1 MVFIMLALLKPHN
14 WLKIIYFILVC
25 CSLSTPPAHAQ
36 LTIHSANVQL
46 EENVYTLNSAIEYQ
60 FSQEVVEALHSGV
73 ALTFA
78 LTITIERE
86 RWYLWDETVANLKQ
100 RYQIKHFALGNRYQ
114 LTYLNTGIKE
124 SYPTLKLLLQS
135 LGKIEHFPLLDK
147 HLVKPD
153 GKYWVNLQ
161 VNLDIEALPAPL
173 RPLAY
178 FSSEWRLTSGWHLC
192 ALRPQN

>member
-1 MVFIMLALLKPHN
+1 MLALLKLHN
-14 WLKIIYFILVC
+14 WLKIGSFIVVC
-25 CSLSTPPAHAQ
+25 WVLAMPAHAQ
-36 LTIHSANVQL
+36 LTILSAKVQL

-60 FSQEVVEALHSGV
+60 FSQEVLEALHSGV
-73 ALTFA
+73 ALTFI

-114 LTYLNTGIKE
+114 LAYLNTGIKE

-147 HLVKPD
+147 HLVKLD

>member
-1 MVFIMLALLKPHN
+1 MLASLKLYN
-14 WLKIIYFILVC
+14 WLKIKYFIIGCFWLFTLPV
-25 CSLSTPPAHAQ
+25 HAQ
-36 LTIHSANVQL
+36 LTILSAKVQL

-60 FSQEVVEALHSGV
+60 FSQEVLEALHSGV
-73 ALTFA
+73 ALTFI

-86 RWYLWDETVANLKQ
+86 RWYLWDETVATLKQ

-124 SYPTLKLLLQS
+124 SYPTLKLLLYS
-135 LGKIEHFPLLDK
+135 LGKIERFPLLDK
-147 HLVKPD
+147 HLVKSD

-161 VNLDIEALPAPL
+161 VNLDIESLPAPL

>member
-1 MVFIMLALLKPHN
+1 MLALLKLHN
-14 WLKIIYFILVC
+14 WLKIAYFMIAGY
-25 CSLSTPPAHAQ
+25 SLLGTPAHAQ
-36 LTIHSANVQL
+36 LTINSAKVQL
-46 EENVYTLNSAIEYQ
+46 EENVYTLEAAIEYQ

-73 ALTFA
+73 ALTFI

-124 SYPTLKLLLQS
+124 SYPTLQLLLQS
-135 LGKIEHFPLLDK
+135 LGKMDHFPLLDK
-147 HLVKPD
+147 HLVNSD

-161 VNLDIEALPAPL
+161 VNLDVEALPAPL

>member
-1 MVFIMLALLKPHN
+1 MLALLKLHN
-14 WLKIIYFILVC
+14 WLKMSSFVVVC
-25 CSLSTPPAHAQ
+25 GMLLAMPAHAQ
-36 LTIHSANVQL
+36 LTILSAKVQL

-60 FSQEVVEALHSGV
+60 FSQEVLEALHSGV
-73 ALTFA
+73 ALTFI

-147 HLVKPD
+147 HLVKSD

-192 ALRPQN
+192 ALQPQN